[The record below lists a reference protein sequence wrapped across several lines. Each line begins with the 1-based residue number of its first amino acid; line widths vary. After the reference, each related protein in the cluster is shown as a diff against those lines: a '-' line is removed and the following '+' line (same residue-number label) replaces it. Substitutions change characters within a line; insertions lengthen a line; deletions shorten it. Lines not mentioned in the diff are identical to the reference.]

1 MTVANWLGSGW
12 GLTTMLQSAPTHFTI
27 EPNSAYA
34 FLLGLSVG
42 LLVYSIFVSPV
53 YLSSLKHLPGPK
65 QDNAFFFGQTLKFL
79 HVPWFPN
86 LYLEWSRQWP
96 DAPFIRY
103 LGMANTETLFVNSIV
118 AYKEILQTKAA
129 CFVKPKFARTFAHET
144 IGDGLPFAEGQL
156 HKLRRA
162 AMMRTFSVPSLKDSF
177 PMVQEKARQ
186 WTDVLS
192 QKKNEAGDVENFN
205 HLETDGSPLYNSFTN
220 AMKPST
226 FGHIVNYLNSSFPI
240 RKYLPIHELQEAAFH
255 REKAR
260 DFIRAHVSARLEALW
275 KDEAA
280 NGNAPDALQY
290 LVEHSDS
297 GWGKNEIVEYAIHEL
312 SRRPEVQQRLRD
324 EMKSLG
330 HSLENAIHNNIN
342 KLPFLHNFV
351 REVLRLYC
359 ANGTAAMVPREA
371 TCDIDI
377 AGVPIPKGTV
387 IQLSPAV
394 MNLHPS
400 VWGPTAGDFDPDRW
414 DTLSGAAAS
423 PYAFETFHNGP
434 RMCVGKQLA
443 IMEMKVMIVELVGR
457 FRIEADGDGPLE
469 IAQPTFTLRPKE
481 KLVVRLVE
489 L

>member
-1 MTVANWLGSGW
+1 MMVGNGLGSGW
-12 GLTTMLQSAPTHFTI
+12 GLTTMLQSALTHFTI
-27 EPNSAYA
+27 EPDSVYA

-53 YLSSLKHLPGPK
+53 YLSPLKHLPGPK
-65 QDNAFFFGQTLKFL
+65 DNAFFFGQTLKFL

-103 LGMANTETLFVNSIV
+103 LGIANTETLFVNSIV
-118 AYKEILQTKAA
+118 AYKEILQTKSAY
-129 CFVKPKFARTFAHET
+129 FVKPKFARTFAHET
-144 IGDGLPFAEGQL
+144 IGDGLPFVEGQL

-162 AMMRTFSVPSLKDSF
+162 AMMRTFSVPSLKASF
-177 PMVQEKARQ
+177 AMVQEKARQ

-192 QKKNEAGDVENFN
+192 QKKNEAGDVEITFGQDFN

-226 FGHIVNYLNSSFPI
+226 FGHIVNYINSSFPI
-240 RKYLPIHELQEAAFH
+240 RKYLPIQELREAAFH

-260 DFIRAHVSARLEALW
+260 DFIRAHVSARLEALR
-275 KDEAA
+275 KDEAT

-297 GWGKNEIVEYAIHEL
+297 AWGKDEIVEYVL
-312 SRRPEVQQRLRD
+312 NLMVLGLQQRLRD

-330 HSLENAIHNNIN
+330 NSPENAIHNIID
-342 KLPFLHNFV
+342 KLPLLHNFV

-359 ANGTAAMVPREA
+359 ATAMVPREA

-423 PYAFETFHNGP
+423 PFAFETFHNGP
-434 RMCVGKQLA
+434 RMCIGKKLA